1 MKAAPDL
8 LVASDRAVRRALVTL
23 EHMNSENTHEWDR
36 TIKTFSRPR
45 YDLPDGRVIKGRDD
59 VMAYWLEWRSAI
71 PDQRN
76 QLISLEICE
85 GGQVLLHF
93 YLRGTPRGTSDGF
106 EMKLYAV
113 FDFDD
118 DDLMTNERVYTE
130 RPTADQIAGR
140 VTTDGRT
147 APS

>member
-1 MKAAPDL
+1 MSADPDL

-45 YDLPDGRVIKGRDD
+45 YELPDGRVIEGHDD
-59 VMAYWLEWRSAI
+59 VLAYWLEGRAAI

-76 QLISLEICE
+76 QLISLECCD

-93 YLRGTPRGTSDGF
+93 YLRGTTRGANEGF
-106 EMKLYAV
+106 EMKLWAV
-113 FDFDD
+113 FDFDES
-118 DDLMTNERVYTE
+118 DLMINERVYLD
-130 RPTADQIAGR
+130 RPGAEVIAG
-140 VTTDGRT
+140 
-147 APS
+147 AHLPK